1 MKSDWFGNDEISV
14 FADHVK
20 SSLENCE
27 YLKQDVEP
35 LVSQKIKS
43 RNLSSSKDTNSQDSE
58 NS

>member
-1 MKSDWFGNDEISV
+1 MKSDWFGNDEILT

-20 SSLENCE
+20 SSLKNCE

-43 RNLSSSKDTNSQDSE
+43 RNLSLSKDTNSQDSE